1 MSKNLL
7 CLASIVLV
15 FSLSTAVSYGQFA
28 TYEFDGGGDGTSWS
42 DPNNWEYVSDPN
54 GVPVGGNPATPP
66 TPTTQAEISQ
76 LGAVVD
82 PNSYAHDVFVGTAS
96 GAGSLS
102 LGAGAGLAS
111 SDDIEV
117 GSGGGAGT
125 MTMTDGTASAGDDFF
140 IRAGSSLNKTGG
152 SIDVGDRLIFEG
164 NGSLTN
170 DAGDI
175 IAHDD
180 FFFFDDAQITV
191 NGGLMEVA
199 DKMRFDFDPNNFT
212 GPKVTINSG
221 IVRTQEYHFDIVDI
235 DSFVGVTEVN
245 GDGLLQVLQGDG
257 STGSELTVRMARDL
271 IAEGVHLVTSESS
284 PKQLG
289 AFSVVVPSSL
299 QGTNVTFTQ
308 VMVVPEPA
316 SVVLLG
322 LGSLGLLVRRKRA
335 FKVAT

>member
-66 TPTTQAEISQ
+66 GPTTDANVSQ

-82 PNSYAHDVFVGTAS
+82 PNSHAHKANIGTAS
-96 GAGSLS
+96 GAGSLA
-102 LGAGAGLAS
+102 LGAGAGLAA
-111 SDDIEV
+111 SDDIIV
-117 GSGGGAGT
+117 GAGGTGTFTMSGGA
-125 MTMTDGTASAGDDFF
+125 ASTGDDFN
-140 IRAGSSLNKTGG
+140 INANSSATVTGG
-152 SIDVGDRLIFEG
+152 TINVGDRINMLDNAIL
-164 NGSLTN
+164 NN
-170 DAGDI
+170 DGGTI
-175 IAHDD
+175 IADDD
-180 FFFFDDAQITV
+180 FFFFDDSQIT
-191 NGGLMEVA
+191 NDSGLMEVA
-199 DKMRFDFDPNNFT
+199 DKMRFDFDPNSFT
-212 GPKVTINSG
+212 GPKLTINGG
-221 IVRTQEYHFDIVDI
+221 IVRTQEYHFDIVTI
-235 DSFVGVTEVN
+235 DDFVGVTEVN

-257 STGSELTVRMARDL
+257 STPSELTVRMARDL
-271 IAEGVHLVTSESS
+271 IAEGVHLVTSELA

-299 QGTNVTFTQ
+299 QGTDVTFTQ

-322 LGSLGLLVRRKRA
+322 LGSLGLLLRRKRA